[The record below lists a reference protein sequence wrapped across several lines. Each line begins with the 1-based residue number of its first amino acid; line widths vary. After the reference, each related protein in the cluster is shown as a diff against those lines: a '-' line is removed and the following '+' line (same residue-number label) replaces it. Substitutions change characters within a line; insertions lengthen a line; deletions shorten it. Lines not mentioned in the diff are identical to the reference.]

1 MPIPPDFD
9 RFIEPM
15 SDEEVEAAGPS
26 ALTMF
31 DEMEDETPEVEELPD
46 GSAIVRME
54 DDSKGPE
61 GEPDFYENLADVL
74 TSYDLSKLAHKY
86 VELIEKDKEERDPP
100 TYEQCQNKQITIG
113 QEPIIC

>member
-1 MPIPPDFD
+1 MATQMPIPPDFD

-54 DDSKGPE
+54 DDSKGPD
-61 GEPDFYENLADVL
+61 GEPDFYMEQIFDADDTPSVEIVC
-74 TSYDLSKLAHKY
+74 SNCGGLAHM
-86 VELIEKDKEERDPP
+86 
-100 TYEQCQNKQITIG
+100 
-113 QEPIIC
+113 EPAGARYQRAVPAVI